1 MVEASVF
8 MTNRTQAVRL
18 PAEVRFDENVKKVAV
33 RVVGQERILTPLD
46 QMWESFFLSPNKVS
60 DDFMNERNQGVQP
73 ERESF

>member
-60 DDFMNERNQGVQP
+60 DDFMNERDQGVQP